1 MEYEYYIQ
9 MLADSTTF
17 NETMV
22 NNTETIGHFK
32 DWMRNTPG
40 LAY

>member
-22 NNTETIGHFK
+22 DKETIGHFK
-32 DWMRNTPG
+32 DWMLNTPD